1 MRTEYFLLLAVIL
14 WSICNV
20 KLKLKKNS
28 NKGKEDL
35 LSRYNFI
42 FSFVIG
48 LLMGLPLF
56 LNIEN
61 LEIHMQW

>member
-1 MRTEYFLLLAVIL
+1 MRTEYFLLLAVTL